1 MSFARPPSSPRPQ
14 DHLVRAALA
23 VLRSET
29 QHLMQEDA
37 VVRQLYPG
45 DAVSALL
52 VRAATNP
59 ASLTSAE
66 WAGALASTA
75 VADFVGGL
83 GPVSAAAQLIATSMQ
98 VDLGRYAHVR
108 VPGLVPTASLPVFVA
123 EGKEIPVNK
132 MLFGATSLGPTKV
145 AVIIPFTRETVEG
158 TAAEAIVRT
167 TLRECIGLSLDAA
180 MFSTLADVTGERP
193 AGLLY
198 NVTPLTPTAGGGTDA
213 MIADL
218 VKLASAVAPVAG
230 SSITFVA
237 SPAVALKLA
246 LRGGELPY
254 RVLSSFA
261 LASGTI
267 LAVANNA
274 LAVAID
280 PAPEMTVSKNALLH
294 LDTDPKPIGTPGSPP
309 VVAATAQ
316 SMYQVDALA
325 LRCILGVSYGL
336 RAPGAVAVINSVTW

>member
-1 MSFARPPSSPRPQ
+1 MTFAPRPSAPRPA

-29 QHLMQEDA
+29 QHLLQEDA

-52 VRAATNP
+52 VRAATSP

-83 GPVSAAAQLIATSMQ
+83 GPVSAAAQLIATSLQ
-98 VDLGRYAHVR
+98 LDLGRYAHVR
-108 VPGLVPTASLPVFVA
+108 VPGLVPTAALPVFVG
-123 EGKEIPVNK
+123 EGREIPVNR
-132 MLFGATSLGPTKV
+132 MLFGSATLGPTKV
-145 AVIIPFTRETVEG
+145 AVIVPFTREAVEG

-180 MFSTLADVTGERP
+180 MFSALADVTGERP
-193 AGLLY
+193 AGLLHS
-198 NVTPLTPTAGGGTDA
+198 VTPLDPTAGGGNEA
-213 MIADL
+213 MIGDL
-218 VKLASAVAPVAG
+218 VKLATAVAPVAG
-230 SSITFVA
+230 LSITFVA
-237 SPAVALKLA
+237 SPDLALKLA
-246 LRGGELPY
+246 LRGGEMPY
-254 RVLSSFA
+254 RILSSFA
-261 LASGTI
+261 LAAGTI

-280 PAPEMTVSKNALLH
+280 PAPEMTVSKSALLH
-294 LDTDPKPIGTPGSPP
+294 MDTAPSPIGTAGSPP
-309 VVAATAQ
+309 VVAAPAQ

-336 RAPGAVAVINSVTW
+336 RAPGAVAVIDSATW

>member
-1 MSFARPPSSPRPQ
+1 MSFARPPSSPRPA
-14 DHLVRAALA
+14 DILVRAALA

-29 QHLMQEDA
+29 QHLLQEEV

-45 DAVSALL
+45 DAASALL

-66 WAGALASTA
+66 WAGALSSTA
-75 VADFVGGL
+75 VADFTGGL
-83 GPVSAAAQLIATSMQ
+83 GPVSAAAQLIATSLQ

-108 VPGLVPTASLPVFVA
+108 VPGLVPTAALPVFVA
-123 EGKEIPVNK
+123 EGKEIPVNR
-132 MLFGATSLGPTKV
+132 MLLGAAMLGPTKV
-145 AVIIPFTRETVEG
+145 AVIVPFTREVVEG
-158 TAAEAIVRT
+158 TPAEAIVRT
-167 TLRECIGLSLDAA
+167 SLRECVGLSLDAA
-180 MFSTLADVTGERP
+180 MFSNLASISGERP
-193 AGLLY
+193 AGLL
-198 NVTPLTPTAGGGTDA
+198 NGVTPLTPTAGGGTDA

-237 SPAVALKLA
+237 SPDLALKLA

-280 PAPEMTVSKNALLH
+280 PTPEITVSTSALLH
-294 LDTDPKPIGTPGSPP
+294 MDTDPKPIGTAGSPP
-309 VVAATAQ
+309 VIAAPAQ
-316 SMYQVDALA
+316 SMYQIDALA
-325 LRCILGVSYGL
+325 LRLILGVSWGL
-336 RAPGAVAVINSVTW
+336 RAPGAVAVVSGVTW